1 MTWWIRSRREAG
13 HADIKPRPLVAGRRP
28 RSLEHHRVPL
38 VASAPREPGR
48 APMRRWASMHA
59 VRPPPMPRD
68 QRSRL
73 YGCSGPAYHVTMMLD
88 TALKEW
94 AVVCDLLL
102 AGELAML
109 LRKGGILE
117 AAGPD
122 GFELETPHFALFPAW
137 MHQDPAKLKPA
148 YRDRVERFGSE
159 PETVTIRGH
168 ARATHVWEV
177 VSRAAFDEL
186 DELHPWSAEQI
197 DMRFNYKPNRPL
209 YLIAVRVHEL
219 PQARTIENDAEY
231 AGCRSWV
238 PLKAGDEIAPE
249 GGPVLDDEAY
259 GRIISRLDTAM
270 GGASGQ

>member
-1 MTWWIRSRREAG
+1 
-13 HADIKPRPLVAGRRP
+13 
-28 RSLEHHRVPL
+28 
-38 VASAPREPGR
+38 
-48 APMRRWASMHA
+48 
-59 VRPPPMPRD
+59 
-68 QRSRL
+68 
-73 YGCSGPAYHVTMMLD
+73 MLD

-102 AGELAML
+102 EGRLAML

-148 YRDRVERFGSE
+148 YRDRVERFGHE
-159 PETVTIRGH
+159 PDELTIRGH

-177 VSRAAFDEL
+177 TSRQAFDTL
-186 DELHPWSAEQI
+186 DDMHPWAAEQV

-209 YLIAVRVHEL
+209 YLIALRVYRL
-219 PQARTIENDAEY
+219 PTARTIANDAEY

-238 PLKAGDEIAPE
+238 PLKPGDEIDPA
-249 GGPVLDDEAY
+249 GDAVLDDDDYASIVE
-259 GRIISRLDTAM
+259 RIAAAM
-270 GGASGQ
+270 HTPPLRHTGD